1 MAMAESDPEMQYMSG
16 SSGGQHDVAL
26 RHQPHIL
33 KERTPFKKNHFVPPG
48 TANRDTAI
56 SYKRL
61 LCRGKS
67 NKNYIRFYISLGLA
81 ARYRGRSFK
90 RSKKNL
96 CRSTLCFTFKKGP
109 SMGAYLNDVYIG
121 REEERGI
128 LYTGTGL

>member
-61 LCRGKS
+61 SCRGKKQQEPRIIQELDS
-67 NKNYIRFYISLGLA
+67 LLYFARTSRQISRKDFQEEQKNPVS
-81 ARYRGRSFK
+81 
-90 RSKKNL
+90 
-96 CRSTLCFTFKKGP
+96 
-109 SMGAYLNDVYIG
+109 
-121 REEERGI
+121 
-128 LYTGTGL
+128 